1 MARKANP
8 MVELLRK
15 VELFDGFTTKEL
27 EAVASMCKPAAFRD
41 GDNVVTEGE
50 RSARLY
56 VIIEGTAEVRVHG
69 ERVDE
74 IGPGDYFGE
83 IAVIDGGPRA
93 ATVTATSPVST
104 LSLANFNVKALL
116 HAWPD
121 VGFKM
126 RTHPS
131 AGVRAHFLSAPSGRA
146 AGVSQTTRYR

>member
-27 EAVASMCKPAAFRD
+27 ETVASMCKPAEFRD

-56 VIIEGTAEVRVHG
+56 VITEGTAEVRVHG

-83 IAVIDGGPRA
+83 IAVIDGEPRA

-116 HAWPD
+116 RASPD
-121 VGFKM
+121 MGFKM
-126 RTHPS
+126 LQKACARI
-131 AGVRAHFLSAPSGRA
+131 RALESEPIF
-146 AGVSQTTRYR
+146 

>member
-1 MARKANP
+1 MATKANP
-8 MVELLRK
+8 IVELLRK
-15 VELFDGFTTKEL
+15 VELFEGFTTKEL
-27 EAVASMCKPAAFRD
+27 ESVASMCKPAEFRY

-56 VIIEGTAEVRVHG
+56 IIAEGTAEVRVHG

-83 IAVIDGGPRA
+83 IAVIDGEPRA

-116 HAWPD
+116 RASPEI
-121 VGFKM
+121 GFKM
-126 RTHPS
+126 LQKACARI
-131 AGVRAHFLSAPSGRA
+131 RALESEPIF
-146 AGVSQTTRYR
+146 